1 MESRAVLDYQKNP
14 NANTTMPPNS
24 TILRPC
30 MNKPEPPDFCPADGV
45 VPCYDYEEVPDFSF
59 DANIFQENCNIDS
72 LLNQMSSPPPVDDH
86 DDMPSLMQCEVRKEM
101 DLVEII
107 SHVNL

>member
-1 MESRAVLDYQKNP
+1 
-14 NANTTMPPNS
+14 MPPNS
-24 TILRPC
+24 TLLRPS
-30 MNKPEPPDFCPADGV
+30 MNKPELPDFCPIDFV
-45 VPCYDYEEVPDFSF
+45 VPDYDYKEVPHLSF

-72 LLNQMSSPPPVDDH
+72 LLNKMSSPTPADDH
-86 DDMPSLMQCEVRKEM
+86 DDMPSLMQCEVKKEM